1 MAHVTLYRKWRP
13 QSFDEVIGQD
23 FVVKTISNAIET
35 DSLAHAYLFAGPRG
49 TGKTS
54 MARIL
59 AKAVNCAAGPT
70 SHPDNTCES
79 CRAITEG
86 TSLDVIE
93 IDAASNRG
101 IDDIRELR
109 DKAAFSPAESRRKI
123 YIVDEVHML
132 TPEAFNALL
141 KTLEEPPDHVIF
153 VLATTEPQKVPKT
166 ILSRCQRFDFRRVD
180 VAEIRSLLAKIAAAE
195 ELEVEPGCLR
205 LIARYAHGSVRDALV
220 SLDQLASF
228 AGDAIRLTDCT
239 SLLQMVETELLLRLG
254 DLVAAADVTGSF
266 RLVQELV
273 ESGKD
278 LQQFVRDSVDHF
290 RLLFLLQNL
299 EDGREFADVE
309 EETYELLREQARAL
323 DPRRTLRFVD
333 LLNAAGNEMKGAD
346 APRVLLEMALARMCR
361 PELDS
366 GPGSLASRV
375 ERLEQTVAG
384 LQAGGARPGAPVPA
398 APAQEPA
405 EAKRPPAAKRA
416 RAERA
421 GEVEGAEAPPPATA
435 EETES
440 AEAEGVASVPPQA
453 QAKVDIGAVKR
464 GWTQVMERVKKRK
477 RTTHALL
484 QEGIPVALNGTNVLL
499 KFHPRTAFHASEILK
514 PAHAEVIGAALTET
528 FGTKLGLDTLVDHDE
543 SEVSAHTHEGGAP
556 SPPALPVP
564 GHDAGEEVPEP
575 EPPPEAPARQ
585 AEEPPREPK
594 QEIRKGNARGA
605 GRKSLEWTNGV
616 HEHSH
621 IKMARDIFGDAEIVE
636 IISLQDEGMD

>member
-13 QSFDEVIGQD
+13 QTFEEVIGQD
-23 FVVKTISNAIET
+23 FVVKTISNAIKT
-35 DSLAHAYLFAGPRG
+35 DSLSHAYLFAGPRG

-70 SHPDNTCES
+70 PHPDNTCDS

-109 DKAAFSPAESRRKI
+109 DKVAFSPAESRKKV
-123 YIVDEVHML
+123 YIIDEVHML
-132 TPEAFNALL
+132 TTEAFNALL

-180 VAEIRSLLAKIAAAE
+180 ASELLGLLERIAEAE
-195 ELEVEPGCLR
+195 GLEVEPGCLR
-205 LIARYAHGSVRDALV
+205 LIARHAHGSVRDALV

-228 AGDAIRLTDCT
+228 TGDSIKLADCT

-254 DLVAAADVTGSF
+254 DLVGAADVTGAF

-278 LQQFVRDSVDHF
+278 LQQFVRDAIDHF

-309 EETYELLREQARAL
+309 EETFQLLQQQARSL
-323 DPRRTLRFVD
+323 DPHHTLHWVD
-333 LLNAAGNEMKGAD
+333 LLNQAGNEMKGAD
-346 APRVLLEMALARMCR
+346 SPRILLEMTMARMCR

-366 GPGSLASRV
+366 GPGSLDSRV
-375 ERLEQTVAG
+375 ERLEGILEDLQRGGG
-384 LQAGGARPGAPVPA
+384 LPPSPAPA
-398 APAQEPA
+398 AGKPAVAEPA
-405 EAKRPPAAKRA
+405 PKGRRST
-416 RAERA
+416 
-421 GEVEGAEAPPPATA
+421 PPPATA
-435 EETES
+435 EVVVPEPAQET
-440 AEAEGVASVPPQA
+440 AEEPPAVPPQA
-453 QAKVDIGAVKR
+453 QAHVDIGTVKR
-464 GWTQVMERVKKRK
+464 GWTQVMERVKKKK

-484 QEGIPVALNGTNVLL
+484 QEGIPAALNGANLLL

-514 PAHAEVIGAALTET
+514 PPHAEVITAALTET
-528 FGTKLGLDTLVDHDE
+528 FGVKLGLDTIVDHDE
-543 SEVSAHTHEGGAP
+543 PESGTQTPGREPPLPEVS
-556 SPPALPVP
+556 
-564 GHDAGEEVPEP
+564 PEP
-575 EPPPEAPARQ
+575 ENEVQ
-585 AEEPPREPK
+585 AEPAPEPQPAADAETAQEPR
-594 QEIRKGNARGA
+594 QEIIKKSGTRGNSHKGI
-605 GRKSLEWTNGV
+605 EWTNGI

-621 IKMARDIFGDAEIVE
+621 IKMARDIFGDTEIVE

>member
-13 QSFDEVIGQD
+13 QTFEEVIGQE
-23 FVVKTISNAIET
+23 FVVKTISNAIAAN
-35 DSLAHAYLFAGPRG
+35 SLAHAYLFTGPRG

-70 SHPDNTCES
+70 PHPDNTCDS

-109 DKAAFSPAESRRKI
+109 DKVAFSPAESRKKV
-123 YIVDEVHML
+123 YIIDEVHML
-132 TPEAFNALL
+132 TTEAFNALL

-180 VAEIRSLLAKIAAAE
+180 AGELRILLEKISEAEDLK
-195 ELEVEPGCLR
+195 VEPGCLS
-205 LIARYAHGSVRDALV
+205 LVARYAHGSVRDALV
-220 SLDQLASF
+220 SLDQLASYT
-228 AGDAIRLTDCT
+228 GDTIKLADCT
-239 SLLQMVETELLLRLG
+239 SLLQMVETELLLQLG
-254 DLVAAADVTGSF
+254 DVVGQADVTGAF

-278 LQQFVRDSVDHF
+278 LQQFVRDAVDHF

-309 EETYELLREQARAL
+309 EETYLLLQQQARAL

-346 APRVLLEMALARMCR
+346 APRILLEMTLARMCR

-366 GPGSLASRV
+366 SPGSLDARV
-375 ERLEQTVAG
+375 ERLEQILKG
-384 LQAGGARPGAPVPA
+384 MPQGGGPPA
-398 APAQEPA
+398 ASPPAEVGKPAAKPAAKEPESAPPKPAAAAPQEPA
-405 EAKRPPAAKRA
+405 QATPEAGKP
-416 RAERA
+416 EM
-421 GEVEGAEAPPPATA
+421 GEAPVEGPEEPA
-435 EETES
+435 
-440 AEAEGVASVPPQA
+440 VPPQA
-453 QAKVDIGAVKR
+453 LAHIDIGTVKR
-464 GWTQVMERVKKRK
+464 GWTQVMERVKKKK

-484 QEGIPVALNGTNVLL
+484 QEGIPAALNGTNLLL

-514 PAHAEVIGAALTET
+514 PAHAEIITGALQET
-528 FGTKLGLDTLVDHDE
+528 FGIKMGIDTIVDHDE
-543 SEVSAHTHEGGAP
+543 PEGGAHP
-556 SPPALPVP
+556 HV
-564 GHDAGEEVPEP
+564 EEVVVQQAEVQVHEEPEAPPPEP
-575 EPPPEAPARQ
+575 EPEPAPPE
-585 AEEPPREPK
+585 PR
-594 QEIRKGNARGA
+594 QEIKKSGGRGGPRKG
-605 GRKSLEWTNGV
+605 LEWSNGV
-616 HEHSH
+616 HEHSQ
-621 IKMARDIFGDAEIVE
+621 IKMARDIFGDTEIVE
-636 IISLQDEGMD
+636 IISLTDEGKD

>member
-13 QSFDEVIGQD
+13 QSFEEVIGQE
-23 FVVKTISNAIET
+23 FVVKTIANAIAAN
-35 DSLAHAYLFAGPRG
+35 SLAHAYLFTGPRG

-70 SHPDNTCES
+70 PHPDNTCDS

-109 DKAAFSPAESRRKI
+109 DKVAFSPAESRKKV
-123 YIVDEVHML
+123 YIIDEVHML
-132 TPEAFNALL
+132 TTEAFNALL

-180 VAEIRSLLAKIAAAE
+180 AGELRVLLEKIAEAE
-195 ELEVEPGCLR
+195 GLQVEPGCLS
-205 LIARYAHGSVRDALV
+205 LVARYAHGSVRDALV
-220 SLDQLASF
+220 SLDQLASY
-228 AGDAIRLTDCT
+228 AGDTIKLADCT

-254 DLVAAADVTGSF
+254 DVVGEADVTGAF

-278 LQQFVRDSVDHF
+278 LQQFVRDAVDHF

-309 EETYELLREQARAL
+309 EETYQLLQQQARSL

-346 APRVLLEMALARMCR
+346 APRILLEMTLARMCR

-366 GPGSLASRV
+366 GPGSLDARV
-375 ERLEQTVAG
+375 ERLEDIIQG
-384 LQAGGARPGAPVPA
+384 LQQGGGMPPA
-398 APAQEPA
+398 APPAGAKKPAEKLAVKKPETAPAEPA
-405 EAKRPPAAKRA
+405 LPAGTPAQTAAGAGEPPAA
-416 RAERA
+416 
-421 GEVEGAEAPPPATA
+421 EAPEESPETTA
-435 EETES
+435 
-440 AEAEGVASVPPQA
+440 VPPQA
-453 QAKVDIGAVKR
+453 QAHIDIETVKR
-464 GWTQVMERVKKRK
+464 GWTQVMERVKKKK

-484 QEGIPVALNGTNVLL
+484 QEGIPSALNGPNLLL

-514 PAHAEVIGAALTET
+514 PAHATIITGALQET
-528 FGTKLGLDTLVDHDE
+528 FGIKMGIDTIVDHDE
-543 SEVSAHTHEGGAP
+543 PEGGTHAP
-556 SPPALPVP
+556 AEEMVAHEAAAQVHEEPDAPP
-564 GHDAGEEVPEP
+564 PEP
-575 EPPPEAPARQ
+575 EPEQ
-585 AEEPPREPK
+585 AHEPR
-594 QEIRKGNARGA
+594 QEIKKTSNKSGTRRGI
-605 GRKSLEWTNGV
+605 EWSNGV
-616 HEHSH
+616 HEHSQ
-621 IKMARDIFGDAEIVE
+621 IKMARDIFGDTEIVE
-636 IISLQDEGMD
+636 VISLTEEGLD